1 MAFLTGF
8 AIFFI
13 IWWLTLFIILPI
25 GVQSQAEAGDIVEG
39 TEPAAP
45 VQSFIVRKLLIN
57 TIVAGV
63 IFAIYWFVTQ
73 YLGYG
78 FADIPDILPK

>member
-1 MAFLTGF
+1 MSFITGF

-25 GVQSQAEAGDIVEG
+25 GTQSQVEAGEIVDG

-45 VQSFIVRKLLIN
+45 VNARLGRKLLIN
-57 TIVAGV
+57 TLVAGAV
-63 IFAIYWFVTQ
+63 YGVYWFVTQ
-73 YLGYG
+73 QLGFG
-78 FADIPDILPK
+78 FHDIPEFFPA